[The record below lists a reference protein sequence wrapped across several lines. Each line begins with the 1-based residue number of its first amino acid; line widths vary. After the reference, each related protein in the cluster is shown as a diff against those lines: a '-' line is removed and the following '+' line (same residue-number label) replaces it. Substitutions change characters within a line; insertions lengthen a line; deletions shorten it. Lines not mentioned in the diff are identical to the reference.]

1 MRRRR
6 HDARLFHGRR
16 RLVRFRPH
24 HLAHPHLARLLSGL
38 ALLRLPGH
46 AFSHSLLPTR
56 LTRSTRSARPARP
69 ARSAH
74 SLSTRSCDCADGS
87 DEKTTSAC
95 SHLSPRSFVCIGD
108 PGAYLPNSR
117 VGDGICD
124 CCDGS
129 DELVVAGGMSIPSRR
144 TACADSCELQNA
156 NRKTMMEET
165 IAKVRSGLKVRTER
179 VAEAKVALLG
189 RTAGMSVVN
198 ETLENARKGRT
209 WAEAQ
214 LARERVSEQIECV
227 SRNVVRINKDSK
239 GGGLYAL

>member
-1 MRRRR
+1 M
-6 HDARLFHGRR
+6 
-16 RLVRFRPH
+16 
-24 HLAHPHLARLLSGL
+24 
-38 ALLRLPGH
+38 
-46 AFSHSLLPTR
+46 
-56 LTRSTRSARPARP
+56 
-69 ARSAH
+69 
-74 SLSTRSCDCADGS
+74 
-87 DEKTTSAC
+87 
-95 SHLSPRSFVCIGD
+95 
-108 PGAYLPNSR
+108 
-117 VGDGICD
+117 
-124 CCDGS
+124 
-129 DELVVAGGMSIPSRR
+129 VAGGMSIPSRR